1 MSVESFHR
9 KYIGDRNFY
18 RTLLKVVLP
27 IIIQNLIT
35 NFVSMLDNIMVGKT
49 GTDPMTGVSIANQ
62 LIFVFNIM
70 IFGAVAGAGIFTSQ
84 YHGSRDS
91 DGVRFT
97 MRFKLI
103 ICAATTAVGI
113 AVFGLCGREL
123 ISRPCGHLK
132 IRLGL
137 S

>member
-1 MSVESFHR
+1 MSVESFRR

-70 IFGAVAGAGIFTSQ
+70 IFGAVAGAGIFTA
-84 YHGSRDS
+84 
-91 DGVRFT
+91 
-97 MRFKLI
+97 
-103 ICAATTAVGI
+103 AATATAS
-113 AVFGLCGREL
+113 GL
-123 ISRPCGHLK
+123 PCASSLSSAR
-132 IRLGL
+132 RLL
-137 S
+137 PWA